1 MCDLIV
7 AQITCAEAKSKRCKS
22 NVRVRYIQAMELR
35 ADLTLTKPSS
45 RVTANTGVQA
55 DIHPAGWSV
64 FTRQTLKPLRSET
77 KTEGIWNGLS
87 VFLPYC
93 KCESRPFVP
102 CTFWPLQCKTS
113 CLQNGQALSSKG
125 LRYAIPGG
133 GRIRPETQ
141 GTPVE
146 IWREHLCKCAQLRRD
161 DEKKEIEI
169 YGHSKAW
176 LELELFCKSR
186 KPQIIFLY
194 QVHPGLRIAGPFYL
208 SCDLQTPLS
217 WLQGCVGFWWNLL
230 RFTAKSYAWMAWWWR
245 WPIATR
251 AIDIENKANI

>member
-1 MCDLIV
+1 MW
-7 AQITCAEAKSKRCKS
+7 
-22 NVRVRYIQAMELR
+22 
-35 ADLTLTKPSS
+35 
-45 RVTANTGVQA
+45 VQA
-55 DIHPAGWSV
+55 ICSMHFLAIAMQNLLPPKWAGFEFQRFALWNPWWWADPA
-64 FTRQTLKPLRSET
+64 R
-77 KTEGIWNGLS
+77 N
-87 VFLPYC
+87 
-93 KCESRPFVP
+93 
-102 CTFWPLQCKTS
+102 
-113 CLQNGQALSSKG
+113 A
-125 LRYAIPGG
+125 
-133 GRIRPETQ
+133 